1 MTVQMIPDK
10 GQKLAPPLGKVL
22 GVVDTQKQLNEV
34 TTALQAAGFAKVTA
48 IKGEDG
54 VNLLERLEGFFFSDA
69 EERVLARHIDELKA
83 GHFIFAVAVP
93 GDRVNEMAEIAS
105 RHGARFLVHFGFAVV
120 TWLKK

>member
-22 GVVDTQKQLNEV
+22 GVVDTQKQLDEV
-34 TTALQAAGFAKVTA
+34 TAALQNAGFPKITA
-48 IKGEDG
+48 VKGDDG

-83 GHFIFAVAVP
+83 GHFVFAVAAS
-93 GDRVNEMAEIAS
+93 GDRVNDMAEIAS
-105 RHGARFLVHFGFAVV
+105 RHGARFLVHFGLATV
-120 TWLKK
+120 TWLTK